1 MTRCRTG
8 LVLWVVLF
16 ASSHYARAMSAI
28 VDERADV
35 SVGVQEYRALLRRY
49 GVHLESTICDAQ

>member
-1 MTRCRTG
+1 
-8 LVLWVVLF
+8 
-16 ASSHYARAMSAI
+16 MSAI